1 MPKALQNII
10 VGATPNPADLT
21 VALRWANGRETVKDL
36 RGIVEKGVFSALA
49 NPDVFALVRVG
60 ARGRSL
66 EWPGEIDF
74 CADALWFETHP
85 EELTSQRQSV
95 AA

>member
-1 MPKALQNII
+1 MPKALHNII
-10 VGATPNPADLT
+10 VEATPNAADLT
-21 VALRWANGRETVKDL
+21 VALRWANGAETVKDF
-36 RGIVEKGVFSALA
+36 RGIAGKGVFSVLTD
-49 NPDVFALVRVG
+49 PGIFALVQIG

-85 EELTSQRQSV
+85 EELPSQRQSV